1 MEEKNIET
9 KPPSLKRNISG
20 LFLLHSVGF
29 ILTFAAI
36 PYLTR
41 VLGVAGWGK
50 LILIQISLNYLCWF
64 SNWGYYLG
72 GTKSI
77 AATRVVSTKTNKIF
91 SVIWSSQ
98 LLITIVVL
106 LIFVFLITTVSFF
119 QKDYILYLSGLLVV
133 IGNVLLPFWYLNGLE
148 KIVESSL
155 IQIFVKFLTLPL
167 YFLFINNP
175 NDIAKYFFINGGVAI
190 LVGVLMLSW
199 MRFKLRVIFVLPSL
213 QEVANT
219 TKENFSLF
227 LSTVLAS
234 MSTTIIPYALGVFSG
249 DKALGLFNI
258 ADRMRGSAVQI
269 LHPIS
274 HALFPRMGYL
284 IANNEKESAKRLLF
298 RSGTILML
306 LSSLLSIILF
316 IFSRD
321 IVLLVAGEEF
331 VGAIPLLQIL
341 AISPIITTISS
352 FLIYQIII
360 PEGLDSTYL
369 STVTAVVLLSLLF
382 VMPVLIFY
390 GLHGATALVVFVEI
404 VGLIL
409 LVKLGYKKLQIKHKN
424 TWI

>member
-1 MEEKNIET
+1 
-9 KPPSLKRNISG
+9 
-20 LFLLHSVGF
+20 
-29 ILTFAAI
+29 
-36 PYLTR
+36 
-41 VLGVAGWGK
+41 
-50 LILIQISLNYLCWF
+50 
-64 SNWGYYLG
+64 
-72 GTKSI
+72 
-77 AATRVVSTKTNKIF
+77 
-91 SVIWSSQ
+91 
-98 LLITIVVL
+98 
-106 LIFVFLITTVSFF
+106 
-119 QKDYILYLSGLLVV
+119 
-133 IGNVLLPFWYLNGLE
+133 
-148 KIVESSL
+148 
-155 IQIFVKFLTLPL
+155 
-167 YFLFINNP
+167 
-175 NDIAKYFFINGGVAI
+175 
-190 LVGVLMLSW
+190 MLSW

-213 QEVANT
+213 QEVVNT

-234 MSTTIIPYALGVFSG
+234 VSTTIIPYALGVFSG

-258 ADRMRGSAVQI
+258 ADRMRGAAVQI

-284 IANNEKESAKRLLF
+284 IANNEKESVKRLLF

-369 STVTAVVLLSLLF
+369 STITAVVLLSLLF

-390 GLHGATALVVFVEI
+390 GLHGATTLVVFVEI

-409 LVKLGYKKLQIKHKN
+409 LVKLGYKRLQIKHKN
-424 TWI
+424 TYI